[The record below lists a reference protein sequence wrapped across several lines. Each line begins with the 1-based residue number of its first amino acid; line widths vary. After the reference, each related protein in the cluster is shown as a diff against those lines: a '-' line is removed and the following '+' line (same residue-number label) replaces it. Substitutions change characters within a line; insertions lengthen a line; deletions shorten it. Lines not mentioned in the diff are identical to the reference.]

1 MYKDINR
8 SYASRLLNGSKLKEE
23 IVSHVGSSPAERAN
37 FNYPSSAATPVFQI
51 SQSESI
57 IDMMLPYDYLMEVQE
72 EGICPQCSK
81 PSKSI
86 DFQFS
91 FGVYAGVMC
100 TNCAISGYRDS
111 CGHKARPGSPREL
124 EELGETYWEE

>member
-1 MYKDINR
+1 MVGCY
-8 SYASRLLNGSKLKEE
+8 LNGLEGPPSKRGSYEFE
-23 IVSHVGSSPAERAN
+23 SHTAN
-37 FNYPSSAATPVFQI
+37 HPLSAATQFFHF

-57 IDMMLPYDYLMEVQE
+57 IDMPLPYSYLMEVQE
-72 EGICPQCSK
+72 EGICPQCYK

-111 CGHKARPGSPREL
+111 CGHKRRPGSPREL

>member
-1 MYKDINR
+1 MVGCY
-8 SYASRLLNGSKLKEE
+8 LNGLEGPPSKRESYE
-23 IVSHVGSSPAERAN
+23 FESHTAN
-37 FNYPSSAATPVFQI
+37 HPPSTATPVFQI

-111 CGHKARPGSPREL
+111 CGHKRRPGSPREL

>member
-1 MYKDINR
+1 MVGCY
-8 SYASRLLNGSKLKEE
+8 LNGLEGPPSKRESYE
-23 IVSHVGSSPAERAN
+23 FESHTAN
-37 FNYPSSAATPVFQI
+37 HPLSAATPFFQI
-51 SQSESI
+51 SQSERI
-57 IDMMLPYDYLMEVQE
+57 IDMTLPYNYLMEVQE
-72 EGICPQCSK
+72 EGICPQCYK

-111 CGHKARPGSPREL
+111 CGHKRRPGSPREL

>member
-1 MYKDINR
+1 MVGCY
-8 SYASRLLNGSKLKEE
+8 LNGLEGPPSKRESYE
-23 IVSHVGSSPAERAN
+23 FESHTAN
-37 FNYPSSAATPVFQI
+37 HPLPTATPFFHF
-51 SQSESI
+51 SQSERI
-57 IDMMLPYDYLMEVQE
+57 IDMTLPYGYLMEVQE
-72 EGICPQCSK
+72 EGICPQCQK

-111 CGHKARPGSPREL
+111 CGHKRRPGSPREL

>member
-1 MYKDINR
+1 MVGCY
-8 SYASRLLNGSKLKEE
+8 LNGLEGPPSKRESYE
-23 IVSHVGSSPAERAN
+23 FESHTAN
-37 FNYPSSAATPVFQI
+37 HPLSAATPFFHF
-51 SQSESI
+51 SQSERI
-57 IDMMLPYDYLMEVQE
+57 IDMTLPYDYLMEVQE

-111 CGHKARPGSPREL
+111 CGHKRRPGSPREL
-124 EELGETYWEE
+124 EALGETYWEE